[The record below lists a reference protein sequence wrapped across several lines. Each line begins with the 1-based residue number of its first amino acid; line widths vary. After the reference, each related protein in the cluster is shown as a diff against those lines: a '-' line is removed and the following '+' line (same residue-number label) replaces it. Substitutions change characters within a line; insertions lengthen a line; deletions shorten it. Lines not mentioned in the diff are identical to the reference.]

1 MKDQSDQG
9 EGKGYVQH
17 FALQETTK
25 DDGNRA
31 TTLLCYVDE
40 LISCEL
46 VSQTKLDAKLIL

>member
-31 TTLLCYVDE
+31 TLLCYVDE